1 MANEA
6 LKEYEQS
13 MSWYRELIDDI
24 DKELITKLYDRMV
37 VADVVGNAKFDANK
51 PIDDPVREAE
61 VIENAVR
68 NFPIINSYP
77 PYPIPTRILTDG
89 EIRRFARTVISIA
102 KSVEKR
108 TMKRRE
114 YKRKHIDNNG

>member
-13 MSWYRELIDDI
+13 MSRCRELIDDI

-37 VADVVGNAKFDANK
+37 VADAVGNAKFDANK
-51 PIDDPVREAE
+51 PINDPVREAE

-68 NFPIINSYP
+68 NFPKNES
-77 PYPIPTRILTDG
+77 YPIPTGILTDG

-102 KSVEKR
+102 KCVEKR
-108 TMKRRE
+108 TMKLRE
-114 YKRKHIDNNG
+114 YKRKHFDNHR